1 MPMPS
6 WFGHINKRIF
16 NPMELRKGQRPVLRH
31 LGRSTGKTYRTPL
44 DAHAV
49 DGGFLFILV
58 YGPGSDWVRNALAA
72 GSAVLE
78 LDGRDIPLDTPRL
91 IPMTEALPMLPA
103 DVKRPPTALRISQS
117 LLMHRSR

>member
-6 WFGHINKRIF
+6 WFGRINKRIF
-16 NPMELRKGQRPVLRH
+16 NPMELRKGQRPVFRH
-31 LGRSTGKTYRTPL
+31 EGRSTGETYRTPL

-58 YGPGSDWVRNALAA
+58 YGPGSDWVRNAMAA

-78 LDGRDIPLDTPRL
+78 LDGRDISLDTPRL
-91 IPMTEALPMLPA
+91 IPMAEAVTMLPA
-103 DVKRPPTALRISQS
+103 DVKRPPASLRISHC
-117 LLMHRSR
+117 LLMNRSR

>member
-6 WFGHINKRIF
+6 WFGRINKRIF
-16 NPMELRKGQRPVLRH
+16 NPMELRKGQRPVFRH
-31 LGRSTGKTYRTPL
+31 VGRSTGETYRTPL

-58 YGPGSDWVRNALAA
+58 YGPGSDWVRNAMAA

-78 LDGRDIPLDTPRL
+78 LDGRDTPLDTPRL
-91 IPMTEALPMLPA
+91 IPMAEALTMLPA
-103 DVKRPPTALRISQS
+103 DVKRPPASLRISDC